1 MTIRSRKARR
11 AAESEEA
18 SETSKSPLSPDLPRR
33 LYERMLA
40 CRMVEEQLRAFA
52 RRGRLQ
58 SYCCS
63 PVGREAMEVAATI
76 DLRPEDAVGPSE
88 RDFVV
93 SIMKG
98 AELKDVFAQLCTR
111 GARARVRSGF
121 PEPTRDSQL
130 ATSVI
135 AAQLNLGTGIA
146 LAYKMQHRA
155 NVVITLCGEASLPFC
170 IWEDALGFAAL
181 HKLPIVYVVENK
193 PQVRAQSAATDLS
206 VVAQQYG
213 IPFITVD
220 GKDAIAVYRVCYEMR
235 ERARQGYGPTV
246 VECRTC
252 RQAEAS
258 TAESTSGKRPTSA
271 RCGQMWGTDDP
282 LQFMECYL
290 RRKGLWDEGWKQRTV
305 ETIKR
310 KLQKAVAS
318 SELRVVSRAVPH
330 LTTHRRGC

>member
-1 MTIRSRKARR
+1 
-11 AAESEEA
+11 
-18 SETSKSPLSPDLPRR
+18 
-33 LYERMLA
+33 
-40 CRMVEEQLRAFA
+40 
-52 RRGRLQ
+52 
-58 SYCCS
+58 
-63 PVGREAMEVAATI
+63 MEVAATI

-111 GARARVRSGF
+111 GARARVASRKLPVKSNF
-121 PEPTRDSQL
+121 PEPTRNSQL

-155 NVVITLCGEASLPFC
+155 NVVISLSGEASLPSSV
-170 IWEDALGFAAL
+170 WDDALGFAAL
-181 HKLPIVYVVENK
+181 NKLPIVYVVENK
-193 PQVRAQSAATDLS
+193 PQTRAQSSATDLS
-206 VVAQQYG
+206 AVTQQHG

-252 RQAEAS
+252 RPPREPS
-258 TAESTSGKRPTSA
+258 PTSA
-271 RCGQMWGTDDP
+271 KSGQMRGTDDP

-318 SELRVVSRAVPH
+318 WEL
-330 LTTHRRGC
+330 